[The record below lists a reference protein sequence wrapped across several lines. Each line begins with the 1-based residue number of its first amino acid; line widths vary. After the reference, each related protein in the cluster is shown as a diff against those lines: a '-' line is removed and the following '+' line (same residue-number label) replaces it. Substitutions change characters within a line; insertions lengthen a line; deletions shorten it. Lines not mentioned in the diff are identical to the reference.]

1 MAARSKGGFT
11 PPRRT
16 PASGS
21 KKEGQNC
28 VGYDQE
34 SPIDAFVPHTSEYGA
49 QAILASVQA
58 LHIPKKGD

>member
-11 PPRRT
+11 APRRT

-21 KKEGQNC
+21 KKEGTNL

-34 SPIDAFVPHTSEYGA
+34 SPIAAFAAHTSECGVDSMR
-49 QAILASVQA
+49 ASVEA
-58 LHIPKKGD
+58 LHIPKQGA